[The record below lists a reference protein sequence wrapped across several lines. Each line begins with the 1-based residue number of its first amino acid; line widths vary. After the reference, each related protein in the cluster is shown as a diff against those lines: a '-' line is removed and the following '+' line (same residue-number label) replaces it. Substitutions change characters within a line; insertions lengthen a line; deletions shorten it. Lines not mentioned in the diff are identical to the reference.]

1 MIVNKKIILNNYI
14 NRNVSFSFLID
25 KLIRQKKVNFYFNDT
40 GYLSISD
47 LKRYKKT
54 KEYFSNDF
62 ILIDRDGVLNLKNDK
77 HYYVRNLKELKMNYS
92 FMEKLKKIVKKSK
105 LLCIS
110 NQAGISTKDLTKVEL
125 NKINKKIVQELKKFN
140 INLKEFFICEDHF
153 NSNSFNRK
161 PNHGLF
167 LKAAKKYKIILDR
180 TFYIGDDL
188 RDIEASYR
196 AKTKCMYI
204 GRDKI
209 STKLNK
215 KYINTLI

>member
-1 MIVNKKIILNNYI
+1 M
-14 NRNVSFSFLID
+14 
-25 KLIRQKKVNFYFNDT
+25 
-40 GYLSISD
+40 
-47 LKRYKKT
+47 
-54 KEYFSNDF
+54 
-62 ILIDRDGVLNLKNDK
+62 
-77 HYYVRNLKELKMNYS
+77 
-92 FMEKLKKIVKKSK
+92 
-105 LLCIS
+105 CIS
-110 NQAGISTKDLTKVEL
+110 NQAGISTKDLTKPEL